1 MNNQN
6 DDNNYLKTSK
16 GSDSESR
23 EKVFGQL
30 TNGKLLF
37 LAVISLLLSV
47 AGPLFVFAP
56 VPMCIAFLLY
66 GKQKTWSLV
75 VSTVVLITGA
85 SYASESLASV
95 RMMGSYYFV
104 SAIVAY
110 VTARIIWNKENP
122 VSGLLKNGFSIFTIL
137 ALIFGALVF
146 ISGKSPVGVFTEGVI
161 LVGDN
166 LKASKGFDN
175 FLAEGGDQ
183 AEAMKYIIE
192 KPEEVALLVLKM
204 TFAVSFVG
212 TFFILW
218 MSQFM
223 LMRNSLIWRQ
233 FYDYPY
239 KMKDLVRFKVPEQFV
254 YVLIV
259 AMALIPLGTYVVEN
273 ELMETVG
280 WNIVY
285 SLGIFYFFQGFGIV
299 SDALDAYGIFG
310 FFRSVIVI
318 LSIFM
323 GYQAVAILGVA
334 NIWIDFR
341 KFLKKKNKNE
351 GDII

>member
-1 MNNQN
+1 MTNQN

-16 GSDSESR
+16 GSDSEAR
-23 EKVFGQL
+23 EKIFGQL
-30 TNGKLLF
+30 TNGKLVF

-56 VPMCIAFLLY
+56 VPMSIAFLLY
-66 GKQKTWSLV
+66 GKGKTWSLIV
-75 VSTVVLITGA
+75 ATIAIIIGVSFA
-85 SYASESLASV
+85 SAGLASV
-95 RMMGSYYFV
+95 RMMSSYFLV
-104 SAIVAY
+104 SSIVAF
-110 VTARIIWNKENP
+110 VTARVVWKKENP
-122 VSGLLKNGFSIFTIL
+122 VSGFLKNGFSMFAII
-137 ALIFGALVF
+137 ALIFGTLVLV
-146 ISGKSPVGVFTEGVI
+146 SGKSPMDIFTEGVI

-166 LKASKGFDN
+166 LKTSKGFDN
-175 FLAEGGDQ
+175 FLAEGGEQ

-192 KPEEVALLVLKM
+192 KPKEVALLVLKM
-204 TFAVSFVG
+204 TFAVAFVG

-218 MSQFM
+218 ISQFM

-233 FYDYPY
+233 FHDYPY

-259 AMALIPLGTYVVEN
+259 AMALIPLGTYVLEN
-273 ELMETVG
+273 ELMETIG
-280 WNIVY
+280 LNMVY
-285 SLGIFYFFQGFGIV
+285 SLGIFYFFQGFGII
-299 SDALDAYGIFG
+299 SDALDAYGVFG

-341 KFLKKKNKNE
+341 KFLKKKNKMKE
-351 GDII
+351 I